1 MHPALDVYDIQ
12 RLIALDGS
20 LQSSDLYHL
29 ALVSRS
35 WQDVA
40 DPILWEELPSITPLL
55 KLMPKDVWTY
65 ETRFKFWVTFDV
77 IVSARKIRLED
88 WDPISRKLR
97 NLRTLRVHPDCERED
112 WASIDLAILECPPPA
127 GFLALL
133 RNLSVSCTCC
143 DGHGIDCWLEY
154 KMRPN
159 FLAILFAQP
168 QLRAIRI
175 ENIYDRLVPRLPS
188 MILACDNPVSLDIDG
203 GYLGEANRIYNEFLI
218 EAMLSVDSRL
228 ADLSLHINISHPAS
242 ADVLAQ
248 ISRLR
253 SLTDLDISLTYST
266 MDNLALAARC
276 FPSLRRL
283 KIKDGPPRLIV
294 QILRAVPTRQMEYLD
309 CHIYYISAR
318 EIEELCETMHD
329 HCDHDTLRSF
339 KLIGWLEDDVAEM
352 RVIQALAAFTR
363 LEHLRVLE
371 ERVDITEF
379 MSAAANPDDE
389 YWSRELKE
397 R

>member
-35 WQDVA
+35 WQEVA
-40 DPILWEELPSITPLL
+40 DPILWEELPGITPLL

-77 IVSARKIRLED
+77 IVSARKIKPED
-88 WDPISRKLR
+88 WNPISRKLR

-112 WASIDLAILECPPPA
+112 WASIELAILDCPPPT

-133 RNLSVSCTCC
+133 RSLSVSCACC

-154 KMRPN
+154 KMRPD
-159 FLAILFAQP
+159 FMAILFAQP

-175 ENIYDRLVPRLPS
+175 ENIYDDLIPRLPI
-188 MILACDNPVSLDIDG
+188 MILACGNPVSLDIDA
-203 GYLGEANRIYNEFLI
+203 GYPGEATRAYNEPLI
-218 EAMLSVDSRL
+218 AALLSVDSWL
-228 ADLSLHINISHPAS
+228 ADLTLHINISHSAS
-242 ADVLAQ
+242 AEALEH

-253 SLTDLDISLTYST
+253 SLVDLDISLTHAT
-266 MDNLALAARC
+266 TDGLVLKERC

-283 KIKDGPPRLIV
+283 KIEDGPPRLIID
-294 QILRAVPTRQMEYLD
+294 ILRLAPTRRMEHFD

-318 EIEELCETMHD
+318 EIAELCETMHE
-329 HCDHDTLRSF
+329 HCDHNTLRYF
-339 KLIGWLEDDVAEM
+339 KLIGWLDDDIAEM

-363 LEHLRVLE
+363 LDYLRVLE
-371 ERVDITEF
+371 EQVDISKF
-379 MSAAANPDDE
+379 MSAAANPEDE
-389 YWSRELKE
+389 YWSRELEE